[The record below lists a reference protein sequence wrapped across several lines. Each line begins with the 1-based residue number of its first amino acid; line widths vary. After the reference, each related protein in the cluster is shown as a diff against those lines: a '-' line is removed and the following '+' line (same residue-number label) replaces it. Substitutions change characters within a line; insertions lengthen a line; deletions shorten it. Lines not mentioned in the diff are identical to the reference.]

1 MELVWLAALI
11 LGVVAA
17 IAGGAGTK
25 RKLVNVAIIFG
36 CMALGFGLGYAAGL
50 GSGNMGRVRDAGL
63 MFAFLL
69 GIVASLGCMK
79 LNSSRMK

>member
-17 IAGGAGTK
+17 IAGGSGTK
-25 RKLVNVAIIFG
+25 GKLVNVAIIVG
-36 CMALGFGLGYAAGL
+36 CMALGFGIGYAAGL
-50 GSGNMGRVRDAGL
+50 GSENLGRVRDAGW

-79 LNSSRMK
+79 LNNSRTK

>member
-11 LGVVAA
+11 IGVAA
-17 IAGGAGTK
+17 AVAGGQGTK
-25 RKLVNVAIIFG
+25 CKLMNSAIIVG
-36 CMALGFGLGYAAGL
+36 CMALGFGIGYAAGL
-50 GSGNMGRVRDAGL
+50 GSENLGRVRGAGW

-79 LNSSRMK
+79 LNNSRMK